1 MYLSIGTQTRVCAFW
16 VAMLEPLRQRFPV
29 KEAEPWCCV
38 LRNCA
43 LSELPERVPRED
55 QPAAFPMESSR
66 GSFRSTNVQASR
78 FSFGSSP
85 IPFPHSVPSR
95 ARSRRPPPLLGA
107 RPRPPPPFLCLKVYL
122 QQKGAE
128 SEQSRGRERERER
141 ELGEVG
147 GRGRPAAG
155 LCRRTL

>member
-1 MYLSIGTQTRVCAFW
+1 
-16 VAMLEPLRQRFPV
+16 
-29 KEAEPWCCV
+29 
-38 LRNCA
+38 
-43 LSELPERVPRED
+43 
-55 QPAAFPMESSR
+55 MESSR

-147 GRGRPAAG
+147 GERQARRRALQADFVSRKQALAPRWPGRDAPVCSLRGKGWAWGRRWGERGRPE
-155 LCRRTL
+155 